1 MLAIPIVGH
10 RYLPE
15 PGDPFMELYQERC
28 AVCHGNHM
36 EGAAQGPA
44 LVGRPLRTGDSVDKL
59 RVAITQ
65 GIPDRGMPAW
75 QDILDEGQISSV
87 ALLIAEKR
95 QDRAWADLIAD
106 DFIKVPTQVMETE
119 LHQFR
124 LETVAEDLDPLT
136 YSIAPLPDGTLLL
149 SEKRWG
155 LSIIRM
161 DGTRTA
167 VGGGPPTFEDEV
179 SVNDVKLGLAW
190 YLDVALHPDYAENGW
205 VYLHYRDRCQD
216 KCNRLA
222 HVSPFPVAMNRVE
235 RARIRDG
242 IWTDRETIWKADIDT
257 YNSSPDIIAGGRLA
271 FDGAGH
277 VFLNVGIRSTRESVQ
292 DLSLPYGKIHR
303 VRDDGGIPADNPFA
317 KGPPA
322 RCHRSGQLA
331 IAVRRDSNSTGLPTC
346 CGVRK
351 WDPGAATS

>member
-1 MLAIPIVGH
+1 
-10 RYLPE
+10 
-15 PGDPFMELYQERC
+15 
-28 AVCHGNHM
+28 
-36 EGAAQGPA
+36 
-44 LVGRPLRTGDSVDKL
+44 
-59 RVAITQ
+59 
-65 GIPDRGMPAW
+65 
-75 QDILDEGQISSV
+75 
-87 ALLIAEKR
+87 
-95 QDRAWADLIAD
+95 
-106 DFIKVPTQVMETE
+106 METE

-124 LETVAEDLDPLT
+124 LEPVAEDLDPLNH
-136 YSIAPLPDGTLLL
+136 SIAPLPDGTLLL